1 MQSIQTETEPPP
13 PNRLLDLLV
22 DDIGSVLAT
31 GTEEADGE
39 KEERTEDSKQKHSSH
54 KPLKHSS
61 HKAFAEAL
69 ESQPKIP
76 QKPIMTS
83 QGEISPSPKEQPLS
97 RPHPLARRVSYGG
110 TRNVLSAYSTRS
122 ADVDQTEKHFST
134 TRRVLSHCYDK
145 IGIKIGSSF
154 VFVVFDFWFK
164 TK

>member
-1 MQSIQTETEPPP
+1 MQRRSSCIVKERGEEGGTRKRSRAIHPNRNRTPAP

-31 GTEEADGE
+31 ETEEADGE

-110 TRNVLSAYSTRS
+110 TRNVLIAHS
-122 ADVDQTEKHFST
+122 
-134 TRRVLSHCYDK
+134 
-145 IGIKIGSSF
+145 GSES
-154 VFVVFDFWFK
+154 
-164 TK
+164 